1 MIKIIINTTSLSI
14 EYLEVDFLNEITE
27 FLTKRGFDFKVTNE
41 YVVIEGSPN
50 QLYRLLLTLS
60 FDYDIELA

>member
-1 MIKIIINTTSLSI
+1 MIKNNTTSLYI
-14 EYLEVDFLNEITE
+14 EYLEDDFLNEITE

-60 FDYDIELA
+60 FDYDIELAYI